1 MKKIIVSLFVLIC
14 GVSTG
19 CTTMNS
25 SFDCPNKAGVQCK
38 SLDQINNMVDNGQIQ
53 GRTQSDS
60 HANSMSET
68 EFQPYPMKTSYYP
81 GEPLRYGETVQRVWV
96 APFEDTE
103 GNYHQDNFIYT
114 VSKGG
119 HWIGSPVNKTS

>member
-1 MKKIIVSLFVLIC
+1 MIKTISVLFILFC
-14 GVSTG
+14 GILTG

-38 SLDQINNMVDNGQIQ
+38 SLDQINGMVDNGQIQ
-53 GRTQSDS
+53 GRTQSAPHLS
-60 HANSMSET
+60 GMSEA
-68 EFQPYPMKTSYYP
+68 EFQPYPMTASYYP
-81 GEPLRYGETVQRVWV
+81 GKPLRYGESVQRIWV

-114 VSKGG
+114 IAKGG
-119 HWIGSPVNKTS
+119 HWIGSAVNKAS